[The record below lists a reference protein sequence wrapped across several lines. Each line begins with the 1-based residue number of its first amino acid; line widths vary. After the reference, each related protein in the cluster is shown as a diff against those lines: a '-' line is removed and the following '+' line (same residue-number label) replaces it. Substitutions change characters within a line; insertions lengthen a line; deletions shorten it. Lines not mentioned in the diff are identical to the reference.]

1 MGGVPRSRTIDG
13 GLRNHVRASA
23 DYTDRCRDLL
33 GCEPAPLSPLPRVP
47 GRLKT
52 GDPIRIVAIGS
63 SSTVGL
69 WVMSPA
75 ATYPEVMRRGLSEL
89 WPTARIEIINS
100 GRIGDTIAAP

>member
-1 MGGVPRSRTIDG
+1 MA
-13 GLRNHVRASA
+13 ASEITFA
-23 DYTDRCRDLL
+23 QAPITPTDAETCLAANRRLSL
-33 GCEPAPLSPLPRVP
+33 GAPLLRIA

-52 GDPIRIVAIGS
+52 SDPIRIVAIGS